1 MKIFEI
7 ANSIDH
13 RYIIRKIMIDKKW
26 PAGLIKEIEDEWI
39 MKDPTAGKDA
49 VQYISNLKLI
59 SPTPVKMPVEKLLQ
73 HKDNILQ
80 MKNLPQDIL
89 DKIKQNHPNS
99 PIPNNI
105 NKNFEKNPNR
115 YDQYSKMDPSTARPS
130 VMVDGAIDFG
140 VGRFTAALVR
150 GDQHLNVWQ
159 LQANK

>member
-13 RYIIRKIMIDKKW
+13 RHIIRKIMIDKKW
-26 PAGLIKEIEDEWI
+26 PAGLVKEIEDEWV

-49 VQYISNLKLI
+49 VQYITNLKLI

-115 YDQYSKMDPSTARPS
+115 YDQYSKMDPSTAKPS

-159 LQANK
+159 LQSNK

>member
-1 MKIFEI
+1 MKISEI

-13 RYIIRKIMIDKKW
+13 RHIIRKIMIDKKW
-26 PAGLIKEIEDEWI
+26 PAGLVKEIEDEWV

-49 VQYISNLKLI
+49 VQYITNLKLI

-115 YDQYSKMDPSTARPS
+115 YDQYSKMDPSTAKPS

-159 LQANK
+159 LQSNR